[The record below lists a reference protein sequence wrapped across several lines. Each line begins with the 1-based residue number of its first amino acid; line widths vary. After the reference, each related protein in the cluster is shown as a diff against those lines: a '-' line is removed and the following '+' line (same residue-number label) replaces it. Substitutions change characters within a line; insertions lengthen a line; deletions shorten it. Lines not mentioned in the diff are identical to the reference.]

1 MSSRFCKLRCHC
13 ESSRKSLGLTVG
25 LPRHAKERLIEERLR
40 EERRREEITR
50 KSRGKNTDWSPAATV
65 SHCTEGD

>member
-1 MSSRFCKLRCHC
+1 MLSRFCKLRCHR
-13 ESSRKSLGLTVG
+13 ESSRKSLALTVG
-25 LPRHAKERLIEERLR
+25 LPRHAKERLREERL
-40 EERRREEITR
+40 REEITR